1 MSDEEFVNNYCP
13 DGKVFFDVDIENV
26 YSQAEKEVKA
36 IIEGILVEK
45 YGDNVR
51 TLEDRF
57 NLLMEKAKMECVDL
71 ESEQIIEYKNAR
83 MDLMNMLKWTE
94 VQVEF

>member
-13 DGKVFFDVDIENV
+13 DGKVFFDVDIEKV